1 MPLTRL
7 AFHHLLRNSRRWL
20 AMWMLSLVER
30 TIPAG
35 DALSAE
41 AVGVLAF
48 SIGEDTKRDSRACD
62 IARQIIVLN
71 ESRA

>member
-1 MPLTRL
+1 
-7 AFHHLLRNSRRWL
+7 LLRNAQRWF
-20 AMWMLSLVER
+20 AMWMLGLVER
-30 TIPAG
+30 AIPGG

-41 AVGVLAF
+41 AADVLAF
-48 SIGEDTKRDSRACD
+48 SINEDSKRDRRACD